1 MRILKTTSFVVC
13 VACLSLAQ
21 AAPSAEKAQGGNV
34 RFSADM
40 LEKNID
46 PCTDFYAYAC
56 GKWKAQN
63 PIPAD
68 RSEWGRFDELEERG
82 EAIIR
87 NILEKSAPGAPGR
100 SVVEQKIGDYYQSC
114 MDESAIESAGT
125 RPLQDE
131 FKAIDALQSK
141 QDLAEKVTHLHREG
155 VGALFSFSS
164 DQDFKDATQVIAEA
178 DQGGMAL
185 PDRDYYLKD
194 DPKSV
199 QLRKQYVEHVQ
210 RMFQLLGDSPE
221 KAAAQA
227 KTVMDLETGLAKGAL
242 DRVSRRD
249 PSKVYH
255 KMTAKELAAL
265 NPDFGWN
272 LYLEG
277 IGAPATQVLNVTEPE
292 FFKQMDNVLKT
303 AWLDDW
309 KTYLRWQE
317 VHANAALLP
326 PKLVNENFD
335 FFK

>member
-1 MRILKTTSFVVC
+1 MRILKITRFGLC
-13 VACLSLAQ
+13 VASLSLAQ
-21 AAPSAEKAQGGNV
+21 AAPSAEKPQGGNV
-34 RFSADM
+34 RFNADM
-40 LEKNID
+40 LDKNID

-178 DQGGMAL
+178 DQGGMSL

-199 QLRKQYVEHVQ
+199 ELRKQYVEHVQ
-210 RMFQLLGDSPE
+210 RLFELIGDSAQ
-221 KAAAQA
+221 KAREED
-227 KTVMDLETGLAKGAL
+227 KDVMDIETNLAKGAL
-242 DRVSRRD
+242 DRVSRSDPNKGYHHTRERD
-249 PSKVYH
+249 
-255 KMTAKELAAL
+255 LAAL
-265 NPDFGWN
+265 STDFGWDV
-272 LYLEG
+272 YLRG
-277 IGAPATQVLNVTEPE
+277 IGDPATPVVNV
-292 FFKQMDNVLKT
+292 
-303 AWLDDW
+303 
-309 KTYLRWQE
+309 
-317 VHANAALLP
+317 
-326 PKLVNENFD
+326 
-335 FFK
+335 

>member
-40 LEKNID
+40 LDKNID

-100 SVVEQKIGDYYQSC
+100 SAVEQKIGDYYQSC
-114 MDESAIESAGT
+114 MDESAIESAGA

-141 QDLAEKVTHLHREG
+141 QGLAEKVTHLHREG

-178 DQGGMAL
+178 DQGGMSL

-199 QLRKQYVEHVQ
+199 QLRQQYVEHVQ
-210 RMFQLLGDSPE
+210 KMFELLGDPTQ
-221 KAAAQA
+221 KAAAEA
-227 KTVMDLETGLAKGAL
+227 KTVMDIETSLAKGAL

-249 PSKVYH
+249 PNKVYH
-255 KMTAKELAAL
+255 KMSERDLAAL
-265 NPDFGWN
+265 SPDFGWDA
-272 LYLEG
+272 YLRG

-292 FFKQMDNVLKT
+292 FFKQMG
-303 AWLDDW
+303 
-309 KTYLRWQE
+309 
-317 VHANAALLP
+317 AAEP
-326 PKLVNENFD
+326 ICD
-335 FFK
+335 GT